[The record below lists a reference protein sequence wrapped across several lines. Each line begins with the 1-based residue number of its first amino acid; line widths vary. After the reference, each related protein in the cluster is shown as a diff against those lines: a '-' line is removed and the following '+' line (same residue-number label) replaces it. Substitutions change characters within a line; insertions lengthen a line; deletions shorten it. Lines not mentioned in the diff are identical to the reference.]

1 MYTSSTMGCILK
13 KLSFFFN
20 LHAQQYPFI
29 KTIRNMITLEKL
41 CDDDTGINKNKCHN
55 SLTRM
60 QLYVC
65 ICVTAGA
72 HTNTC
77 ICVFFHTIKLKVYY
91 IHHLRKC
98 FQTQRE
104 REHLI
109 NVLHVNWLAKHHV
122 RDFYLVESGVPWH
135 LPLAI
140 GNSK

>member
-1 MYTSSTMGCILK
+1 MGYILK

-55 SLTRM
+55 SMMRM

-77 ICVFFHTIKLKVYY
+77 ICVFFSHDKIKSVSYTSPEKMFPDT
-91 IHHLRKC
+91 KG
-98 FQTQRE
+98 E
-104 REHLI
+104 RTF
-109 NVLHVNWLAKHHV
+109 NKRTAC
-122 RDFYLVESGVPWH
+122 
-135 LPLAI
+135 
-140 GNSK
+140 

>member
-1 MYTSSTMGCILK
+1 
-13 KLSFFFN
+13 
-20 LHAQQYPFI
+20 
-29 KTIRNMITLEKL
+29 MITLEKL
-41 CDDDTGINKNKCHN
+41 CDADTGINKNKCHN

-109 NVLHVNWLAKHHV
+109 NVLHVN
-122 RDFYLVESGVPWH
+122 
-135 LPLAI
+135 
-140 GNSK
+140 